1 MFPERKPHFLFKV
14 ASYQLRI
21 ANGIDLLIE
30 HRFNSFDLPLA
41 LHHLPLKKM
50 SDYRIFYS
58 PYYYADIGENHVFP
72 IRKFELVRDAL
83 LSEGTLQPFEIIEP
97 EAAKIEDVLLVHT
110 EDYVNRLRDGT
121 LTRQEIRKLGLP
133 WSESL
138 VRRSFLATSGTI
150 NAAREALTSGV
161 SSNLAGGT
169 HHAFPDRGEGFC
181 VLNDVAVA
189 VRVLQKENEA
199 KRVLIVDCDVHQG
212 NGTAFIFKSDEEV
225 FTFSMHGEKNYP
237 LFKETSNLDLEL
249 PDETSDAEFLETLS
263 QALPRILLHNPDI
276 IFYLGGADP
285 YEKDKLGRLKL
296 SKEGLRERDEIVLEY
311 ARVKG
316 VPIVTVMSGG
326 YAPDINDTVEIH
338 CNTIRAVKKVF
349 YGESYKTILQKS
361 AV

>member
-1 MFPERKPHFLFKV
+1 
-14 ASYQLRI
+14 
-21 ANGIDLLIE
+21 
-30 HRFNSFDLPLA
+30 
-41 LHHLPLKKM
+41 M

-72 IRKFELVRDAL
+72 IRKFELVKDVL
-83 LSEGTLQPFEIIEP
+83 LAEKTLQPEEIAEP
-97 EAAKIEDVLLVHT
+97 EPASVADVSLVHT
-110 EDYVNRLRDGT
+110 TDYISRLRAGT

-150 NAAREALTSGV
+150 NAAKSALENGV

-189 VRVLQKENEA
+189 IRVLQREKSA
-199 KRVLIVDCDVHQG
+199 KKFLIVDCDVHQG
-212 NGTAFIFKSDEEV
+212 NGTAFIFKDDPAV
-225 FTFSMHGEKNYP
+225 FTFSMHGAKNYP
-237 LFKETSNLDLEL
+237 LFKETSDLDIEL
-249 PDETSDAEFLETLS
+249 ADKTGDREFIETLNE
-263 QALPRILLHNPDI
+263 ALPRIFLHDPDI

-285 YEKDKLGRLKL
+285 FENDKLGRLSL
-296 SKEGLRERDEIVLEY
+296 SIDGLRRRDETILQF
-311 ARVKG
+311 AKTKN

-326 YAPDINDTVEIH
+326 YAADIKDTVEIH

-349 YGESYKTILQKS
+349 YNRESDPLLRKV